1 MFLKIFLKNISLY
14 SDGLPCPLQHPVKPR
29 EVSLSLDFL
38 SISHSRTS
46 SLLSSVAVPELP
58 SPMVP
63 DKSPQVSCD
72 WWRSQ
77 CIPLIGPQVQQEMA
91 LLSLGTPH
99 PAVPPRVPNRGPSSA
114 SVMPRWGENKN
125 IF

>member
-1 MFLKIFLKNISLY
+1 MKNILRF

-72 WWRSQ
+72 WWRAGHVTSVLTSDWSAGAAGDGAAL
-77 CIPLIGPQVQQEMA
+77 PRQQ
-91 LLSLGTPH
+91 
-99 PAVPPRVPNRGPSSA
+99 PPRGPA
-114 SVMPRWGENKN
+114 PRA
-125 IF
+125 